1 MTSQPHSEPSGIY
14 IHLPFCRRQ
23 CTYCTFDTCPDTLK
37 LPDYLDALDLELCR
51 LPSSVSS
58 VASDTLYFGGG
69 SPSLLQPRQL
79 NRLLQRIRERL
90 PLAPGA
96 EITLEANPE
105 DVSPEKAHAWQ
116 AAGVNRISLGV
127 QSIHPATLAMLS
139 RPGGPRLVSRAVD
152 LLHRAGFSNLGLDL
166 ILGLPGETS
175 SHVRQSLDF
184 VLSRQPTHLSLYLL
198 EVHDST
204 PLGRQIRTGQLQLPD
219 PDVVADI
226 YLESVERLTA
236 LGWQHYE
243 ISNFCRPGYA
253 SRHNLKYWTLSP
265 VFAAG
270 SGAHGFD
277 GVRRFWNESDI
288 DEYEATL
295 RAGRS
300 PRFFDEGQQSDREL
314 EFVYMGLRLSRG
326 IDTEVF
332 RSRFGRPFPES
343 WRAIL
348 QKYVEPNLVIEDN
361 TTLRLSVRGMLVS
374 NEILQELIDAPD
386 PE

>member
-1 MTSQPHSEPSGIY
+1 MTSQPHSEPPGIY
-14 IHLPFCRRQ
+14 VHLPFCRRQ
-23 CTYCTFDTCPDTLK
+23 CAYCTFDTCADTLK
-37 LPDYLDALDLELCR
+37 LPDYLEALDLELCR
-51 LPSSVSS
+51 SPWPAAP
-58 VASDTLYFGGG
+58 VAGDTLYVGGG

-90 PLAPGA
+90 PLASGA

-105 DVSPEKAHAWQ
+105 DVTPEKARAWQ

-127 QSIHPATLAMLS
+127 QSIHPATLAILS

-152 LLHRAGFSNLGLDL
+152 LLHAAGFSNLGLDL
-166 ILGLPGETS
+166 ILGLPGETGR
-175 SHVRQSLDF
+175 HVRQSLDF
-184 VLSRQPTHLSLYLL
+184 ALSRQPVHLSLYLL
-198 EVHDST
+198 EVHEPT
-204 PLGRQIRTGQLQLPD
+204 LLGRQIRAGQLQLPD
-219 PDVVADI
+219 PDTVADI
-226 YLESVERLTA
+226 YLESVERLTSS
-236 LGWQHYE
+236 GWQHYE

-265 VFAAG
+265 VIAAG

-277 GVRRFWNESDI
+277 GVRRFWNESNI
-288 DEYEATL
+288 DEYVAAL

-300 PRFFDEGQQSDREL
+300 PRSFDEGRLSDREL
-314 EFVYMGLRLSRG
+314 EFVFMGLRLSRG

-332 RSRFGRPFPES
+332 RSRFGHPFPES
-343 WRAIL
+343 WSAIL

-386 PE
+386 PD